1 MKEIFSKFLNV
12 IVLFIFINVVVFIFK
27 EFLQLHGFEIEFLL
41 IANLVLFALSFSG
54 FFIQMKALKSNN
66 INAFIRGVYSSLILK
81 IFIVIISL
89 SIYLFIIRG
98 KINKPSLFT
107 SMGFYL
113 LYTSIEVIQLM
124 KFAHRK
130 PNA

>member
-12 IVLFIFINVVVFIFK
+12 IVLFIFINAVVFIFK